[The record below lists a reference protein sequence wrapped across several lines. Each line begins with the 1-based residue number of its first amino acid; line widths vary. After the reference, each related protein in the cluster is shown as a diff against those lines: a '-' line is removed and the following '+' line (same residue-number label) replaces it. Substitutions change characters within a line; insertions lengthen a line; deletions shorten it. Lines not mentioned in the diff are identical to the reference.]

1 MAQEDVERADEKD
14 VGAVA
19 LDPLSTANRSEFSTP
34 DHSMTDAE
42 YRKLIWKLDVRLLP
56 PLFILWFISL
66 IDRVNIGTARI
77 QGLEKDLHMD
87 PRSNQFNIATVVV
100 FVGLIIAEVPSNWLV
115 KRFSPTAVLC
125 LECVLLGLFTI
136 GQGLV
141 RSFGG
146 LVAMRFFIGVLEAG
160 LIPGSIFLL
169 SAYYPRYELQWR
181 LSMLH
186 VGNAVSNAFGGLLAY
201 GVASIHASNGYSGW
215 RWIFIIEGLIT
226 IVVTAMCWPFMTN
239 WPASAKWLQASERAV
254 LEGRIRE
261 DGIIGRMDVLDR
273 KAIVR
278 CATDWKVYLSALII
292 VGNISS
298 VYSIT
303 LFAPTIVKVLQP
315 HYTVKA
321 IQGLVIP
328 IFVAA
333 SAFTLAV
340 AYASD
345 KLRHRTGFALLG
357 CFVAILGYVVLLNQ
371 DRVPVNAR
379 YGALYLI
386 AAGSFSVLPSAW
398 ILLLNNV
405 AGAYKTAFAVGM
417 EIGLGNAGGFV
428 ASLAFQSK
436 TAPHYWLGFRLSC
449 GLMCMAFTLICVY
462 AAGLWWENKQK
473 RAGKRDY
480 LLEEEGDNL
489 GDAHPRFI
497 YTY

>member
-1 MAQEDVERADEKD
+1 MAQEDVEKAVEKD
-14 VGAVA
+14 LGAVS
-19 LDPLSTANRSEFSTP
+19 LDPLSTANRSELSTP
-34 DHSMTDAE
+34 DHGMTDAE

-115 KRFSPTAVLC
+115 KRFSPAAVLC

-186 VGNAVSNAFGGLLAY
+186 VGNALSNAFGGLLAY

-215 RWIFIIEGLIT
+215 RWIFIIEGLMT
-226 IVVTAMCWPFMTN
+226 IV
-239 WPASAKWLQASERAV
+239 ASERAV

-273 KAIVR
+273 KAMLR

-357 CFVAILGYVVLLNQ
+357 CFVAIVGYAVVLNQ

-449 GLMCMAFTLICVY
+449 GLMCMAFALICVY
-462 AAGLWWENKQK
+462 AAGLWWENRQK
-473 RAGKRDY
+473 MAGKRDY

>member
-1 MAQEDVERADEKD
+1 MGHADVEL
-14 VGAVA
+14 AVDKETGSVSN
-19 LDPLSTANRSEFSTP
+19 DPLSTVDRGEFNTP
-34 DHSMTDAE
+34 AQNMTPAE

-56 PLFILWFISL
+56 PLFVLWFISL

-87 PRSNQFNIATVVV
+87 PRSNKFNVATVVV

-115 KRFSPTAVLC
+115 KRFPPTLVLC
-125 LECVLLGLFTI
+125 AECIILGIFTI

-141 RSFGG
+141 RSYEG

-181 LSMLH
+181 VSMLH
-186 VGNAVSNAFGGLLAY
+186 VGNATSNAFGGLLAY
-201 GVASIHASNGYSGW
+201 AVASIHSSNGWSGW
-215 RWIFIIEGLIT
+215 RWIFVIEGLIT
-226 IVVTAMCWPFMTN
+226 IVVTCVCLPFMTN
-239 WPASAKWLQASERAV
+239 WPASAKWLKSSERAV
-254 LEGRIRE
+254 LEARIRN
-261 DGIIGRMDVLDR
+261 DGIVGRMDILDK
-273 KAIVR
+273 KAIIR
-278 CATDWKVYLSALII
+278 CLTDWKIYLSACII
-292 VGNISS
+292 AGNIAS

-315 HYTVKA
+315 TYTVKE
-321 IQGLVIP
+321 IQALVIP

-333 SAFTLAV
+333 STFTLAI

-345 KLRHRTGFALLG
+345 KLKHRAGFALLG
-357 CFVAILGYVVLLNQ
+357 CLVAITGYIILLNQ
-371 DRVPVNAR
+371 DHVPVNAR

-405 AGAYKTAFAVGM
+405 SGAYKTAFALGM
-417 EIGLGNAGGFV
+417 EIGLGNVGGFV
-428 ASLAFQSK
+428 ASLAFQAK
-436 TAPHYWLGFRLSC
+436 TAPHYWLGFRASC
-449 GLMCMAFTLICVY
+449 GLMCMAFGLICIYV
-462 AAGLWWENKQK
+462 AGLWWENKQK
-473 RAGKRDY
+473 KAGKRDY

>member
-1 MAQEDVERADEKD
+1 MPQDDPELAVEKD
-14 VGAVA
+14 VGSFS
-19 LDPLSTANRSEFSTP
+19 LGPLSTTNRSELSTP
-34 DHSMTDAE
+34 DNTMNEAD
-42 YRKLIWKLDVRLLP
+42 YRKLIWKLDMRLLP

-87 PRSNQFNIATVVV
+87 PRSNKFNIATVVV

-115 KRFSPTAVLC
+115 KRFQPTVVLC
-125 LECVLLGLFTI
+125 LECIFLGLFTI

-141 RSFGG
+141 RNFEG
-146 LVAMRFFIGVLEAG
+146 LVAMRFFIGILEAG

-201 GVASIHASNGYSGW
+201 GVASIHSSNGYSGW
-215 RWIFIIEGLIT
+215 RWIFIIEGTIT
-226 IVVTAMCWPFMTN
+226 IVVTCICWPLMTN
-239 WPASAKWLQASERAV
+239 WPASAKWLKASERAV
-254 LEGRIRE
+254 LESRIRD
-261 DGIIGRMDVLDR
+261 DGIIGRMDVLNK
-273 KAIVR
+273 KAFIR

-315 HYTVKA
+315 QSTVKE

-333 SAFTLAV
+333 SAWTLVV
-340 AYASD
+340 AYSSD
-345 KLRHRTGFALLG
+345 KLKHRSGFALSG
-357 CFVAILGYVVLLNQ
+357 CFIAILGYAVLLNQ
-371 DRVPVNAR
+371 DHVPVNAR

-405 AGAYKTAFAVGM
+405 SGAYKTAFAMGM

-449 GLMCMAFTLICVY
+449 GLMCMAFALICVY
-462 AAGLWWENKQK
+462 VVGLLWENKQK
-473 RAGKRDY
+473 RAGKRDH

-489 GDAHPRFI
+489 GDAHPQFI